1 MVGQGISFDA
11 EFRLTVGDDGLRQAL
26 LAGSGRTQV
35 YVLRQSNGGA
45 LGQLHFLEGD
55 HHARLAYVAPLLEDD
70 AGDRLWLCLLDGL
83 AVMAGQRGVVTII
96 AEVDDT
102 APELELLR
110 RAGFAT
116 YARQDIWLRSP
127 APVAPAELA
136 LRPAA
141 SAEEPVL
148 MGLYGS
154 IVPGL
159 IKHVEPPPTIASEL
173 HVLDGAR
180 GAVGLMALY
189 DGGQSALIEAY
200 LASGV
205 KLSPR
210 AFLAA
215 ALVAAQADRRTIC
228 CRSREYMGCS
238 ADTLTEAGF
247 THLGG
252 QAVMFRHTAV
262 RVVHQSFQLKEK
274 VNGGVPLPTSY
285 VDGS

>member
-11 EFRLTVGDDGLRQAL
+11 EFHLTVGDDGLRQAL

-35 YVLRQSNGGA
+35 YVLRQANGGA

-55 HHARLAYVAPLLEDD
+55 HHARLAYVAPLIEDEAD
-70 AGDRLWLCLLDGL
+70 DGLWLCLLDGL
-83 AVMAGQRGVVTII
+83 AAMAGQRGVVTII
-96 AEVDDT
+96 AEVDDN
-102 APELELLR
+102 APEFELLR
-110 RAGFAT
+110 RAGFAM
-116 YARQDIWLRSP
+116 YARQDLWMRAP
-127 APVAPAELA
+127 APVDLA
-136 LRPAA
+136 DLTLRPAA
-141 SAEEPVL
+141 ATEESVL

-154 IVPGL
+154 LVPGL
-159 IKHVEPPPTIASEL
+159 IKHIEPPPTIASEL
-173 HVLDGAR
+173 HVLDGER

-200 LASGV
+200 LAAGV

-215 ALVAAQADRRTIC
+215 ALVAAQADKRTIC
-228 CRSREYMGCS
+228 CRSREYMGCA
-238 ADTLTEAGF
+238 ADALVDAGF

-262 RVVHQSFQLKEK
+262 RVMHQSYQLKEK
-274 VNGGVPLPTSY
+274 VNGGVPLPTSI